1 MVLGVR
7 FLDCLTCCLSLLAC
21 KDVPIV
27 VNGMV
32 FRLELVWFR
41 VGWWKT
47 TELLRPLH
55 FLRAWMTKMDG
66 PAVADGSGSMP
77 DGINSLSGVDVN
89 VLWEPFGLIWFCSVF
104 SSCDARWKVH
114 FTDLLSSPL
123 LKSWAI
129 VVAPFTSYLFVVS
142 SLSTPLESQIYGI
155 LYTS

>member
-1 MVLGVR
+1 MYTIFVWDVSFLCWLAVLCTINQKVIHAWQPYIITLALGFR
-7 FLDCLTCCLSLLAC
+7 FLDWLTCCPC
-21 KDVPIV
+21 KDVPMV
-27 VNGMV
+27 VNGVV

-89 VLWEPFGLIWFCSVF
+89 VLWEPFGLIWFCSLCLF
-104 SSCDARWKVH
+104 KLRCKMKGPFYW
-114 FTDLLSSPL
+114 FTLQSF
-123 LKSWAI
+123 A
-129 VVAPFTSYLFVVS
+129 
-142 SLSTPLESQIYGI
+142 
-155 LYTS
+155 